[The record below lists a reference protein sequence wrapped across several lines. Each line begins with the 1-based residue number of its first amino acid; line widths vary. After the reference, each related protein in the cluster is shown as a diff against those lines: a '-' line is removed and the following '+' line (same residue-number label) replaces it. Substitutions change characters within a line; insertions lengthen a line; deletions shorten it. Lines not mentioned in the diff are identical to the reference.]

1 MKRAKT
7 IVAVGVVIVM
17 MVGELGRAACAAL
30 IRQVKQQE
38 DDEVTQN
45 LVILEA
51 EMIVEDASRRRS
63 QDQHPSQEYPDHH
76 G

>member
-7 IVAVGVVIVM
+7 IVAVCVVIVM
-17 MVGELGRAACAAL
+17 MVGELGRAACVAL
-30 IRQVKQQE
+30 IRYVKEQD
-38 DDEVTQN
+38 DDEVNEN